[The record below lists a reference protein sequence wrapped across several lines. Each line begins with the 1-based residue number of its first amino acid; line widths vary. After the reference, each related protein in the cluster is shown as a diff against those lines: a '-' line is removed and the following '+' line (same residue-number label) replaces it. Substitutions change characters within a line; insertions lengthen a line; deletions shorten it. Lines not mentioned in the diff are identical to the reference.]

1 MHLRQIVHVV
11 LTIVLMLGISLS
23 ARSSF
28 ATKATTDKLSDSLKG
43 LQTLPSVINS
53 IAAPE
58 LQNPKWLQEQLA
70 AKVASKQQV
79 YYSVITRGI
88 ITADLTE
95 FRSQANATLNSGQ
108 GWSRLGVSFQEVSSG
123 GNFLLVLSEASQVPS
138 FSSVCST
145 IYSCRV
151 GSYVIINQDRWLAA
165 TTSWNEA
172 GGSLRD
178 YRHMVINHEIGHW
191 LGHDHGTCS
200 GAGQLAAVM
209 QQQSISLGG
218 CNFNPWPL
226 DSELWSTQL
235 GIYL

>member
-1 MHLRQIVHVV
+1 
-11 LTIVLMLGISLS
+11 MLGISLS